1 MRAVWPEPSRDTRRG
16 AGGIGAWGRWGVLLV
31 ALGLMFPWSAPEG
44 TFPIRSASAS
54 DSAGA
59 SALIRGRQVYRAACA
74 VCHGVNGDG
83 DGTAAHMFRVG
94 PRDFRQGVYKFR
106 TTPLG
111 SLPTD
116 DDLFR
121 TVTAG
126 IRWTGM
132 VGRPDLAEVD
142 RRAVVQY
149 LKSFSPRF
157 AAEAPAPPVVVPPRP
172 IQEPPRVEEGR
183 RLYQELACVACH
195 GPRGRGD
202 GPAAQGLMDLWGRPT
217 RPSDLT
223 WRPLKRGGNPKDLYL
238 TIVTGLSGTPM
249 PYVGGGS
256 LDHAQIWALVDF
268 LDSLV
273 PAEHRVAA
281 TQALG
286 EEARGWMAV
295 RMGGMMGGMM
305 RSGMMRRMPRRP

>member
-1 MRAVWPEPSRDTRRG
+1 MAT
-16 AGGIGAWGRWGVLLV
+16 
-31 ALGLMFPWSAPEG
+31 
-44 TFPIRSASAS
+44 
-54 DSAGA
+54 
-59 SALIRGRQVYRAACA
+59 CA

-83 DGTAAHMFRVG
+83 GGTAAHMFRVA

-106 TTPLG
+106 STPYG

-121 TVTAG
+121 TVTQG

-149 LKSFSPRF
+149 LKTFSPRF
-157 AAEAPAPPVVVPPRP
+157 AAEQPTPLVAVPPRP
-172 IQEPPRVEEGR
+172 VSDLALVEEGH
-183 RLYQELACVACH
+183 RLYQELGCVACH
-195 GPRGRGD
+195 GQRGRGD
-202 GPAAQGLMDLWGRPT
+202 GPAAQGLKDLWGRPT
-217 RPSDLT
+217 WPSDLT
-223 WRPLKRGGNPKDLYL
+223 WQPLKRGANLQELYL
-238 TIVTGLSGTPM
+238 TIATGLSGSPM
-249 PYVGGGS
+249 PYMGGS
-256 LDHAQIWALVDF
+256 LDGRQLWALVDF

-281 TQALG
+281 TRALG

-295 RMGGMMGGMM
+295 RMGRMMGGMM
-305 RSGMMRRMPRRP
+305 GGGMMHRIPAHP

>member
-1 MRAVWPEPSRDTRRG
+1 MY
-16 AGGIGAWGRWGVLLV
+16 V
-31 ALGLMFPWSAPEG
+31 A
-44 TFPIRSASAS
+44 T
-54 DSAGA
+54 
-59 SALIRGRQVYRAACA
+59 CA

-83 DGTAAHMFRVG
+83 GGTAAHMFRVA
-94 PRDFRQGVYKFR
+94 PRNFRQGVYKFR
-106 TTPLG
+106 STPFG

-121 TVTAG
+121 TVTQG

-132 VGRPDLAEVD
+132 VGRPDLAEAD

-157 AAEAPAPPVVVPPRP
+157 AAEQPAPPVAVPPRP
-172 IQEPPRVEEGR
+172 VSERALVEEGR
-183 RLYQELACVACH
+183 RLYQERGCVACH
-195 GPRGRGD
+195 GQGGRGD
-202 GPAAQGLMDLWGRPT
+202 GPAAQGLTDLWGRST
-217 RPSDLT
+217 WPSDLT
-223 WRPLKRGGNPKDLYL
+223 WRPLKRGASSQALYL
-238 TIVTGLSGTPM
+238 TIATGLGGTPM
-249 PYVGGGS
+249 PYMGGS
-256 LDHAQIWALVDF
+256 LDSRQLWALVDF

-295 RMGGMMGGMM
+295 RMGRMAGGMMGG
-305 RSGMMRRMPRRP
+305 GMMHRLPAHP